1 MANSNDNTPVPS
13 YTMPVVHTLD
23 TVTAQSSSG
32 TVTIT
37 GDGYKLY
44 GRDASS
50 EIAAGLS
57 AYASNASTWAS
68 TNLTLGTSLVS
79 NLTSYASSLRTSL
92 VSGLGSAALSLVPL
106 SNDQSTRLSELALL
120 AKAIIDD
127 PEIDPTENGQL
138 AAGLSAAMGGGHAA
152 VPAIKDNITFEQKLR
167 AKTLAI
173 NAYAQALGEYSKNTQ
188 IAANLAGGANDKAV
202 ATGAQVPVVAPME
215 SQLVTDIFANWQDTL
230 NTGQVRDQQVR
241 QTVQA
246 GVTVNEFGPTTVS
259 YTPSTWN
266 ASEWN
271 AEFTTAYLGI
281 KSQASAA
288 KTI

>member
-13 YTMPVVHTLD
+13 YTMPVIHNLD
-23 TVTAQSSSG
+23 TVAG
-32 TVTIT
+32 AT

-50 EIAAGLS
+50 EMAAGLA

-79 NLTSYASSLRTSL
+79 NLTSYASSLKTSL

-202 ATGAQVPVVAPME
+202 TTGAQVPVVAPME
-215 SQLVTDIFANWQDTL
+215 SQLVTDIFANWQDSL
-230 NTGQVRDQQVR
+230 NTGQIRDQQIR
-241 QTVQA
+241 QTVAA
-246 GVTVNEFGPTTVS
+246 GEVVGAFGPPGESGGPPITYS
-259 YTPSTWN
+259 PAFWN
-266 ASEWN
+266 ASQWN

-281 KSQASAA
+281 RSQAEAA
-288 KTI
+288 KKI